1 MNDKKI
7 SWEISKED
15 LEKYKSLYAIQDEI
29 KNKLADEMAK
39 QVDKEIIEI
48 LLGKDWEIRS
58 EFNRVGER
66 EKNK

>member
-1 MNDKKI
+1 MKKI

-29 KNKLADEMAK
+29 KNKLADEMARLLDE
-39 QVDKEIIEI
+39 QIMET
-48 LLGKDWEIRS
+48 LLGKDWEIRA